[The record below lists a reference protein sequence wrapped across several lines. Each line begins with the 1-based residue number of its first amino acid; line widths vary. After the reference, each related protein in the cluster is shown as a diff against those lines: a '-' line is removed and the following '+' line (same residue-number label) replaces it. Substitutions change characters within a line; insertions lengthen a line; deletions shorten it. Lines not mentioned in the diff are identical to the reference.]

1 MVLLDK
7 VWSSRCS
14 KSMEA
19 CASASNKLMGSR
31 WAAASKFW
39 CSYSY
44 EVVLSDDLGGHGGW
58 WAQKKSQSTKD
69 GELGF
74 FCCFLVF

>member
-1 MVLLDK
+1 
-7 VWSSRCS
+7 
-14 KSMEA
+14 MEA
-19 CASASNKLMGSR
+19 SASARASNKLVGIR
-31 WAAASKFW
+31 WVAASKFW

-44 EVVLSDDLGGHGGW
+44 EVVLPGGLGGVWRW
-58 WAQKKSQSTKD
+58 WAQKKKKSQNTKD

>member
-19 CASASNKLMGSR
+19 CASVSNKLMGSR

-39 CSYSY
+39 GSYSY
-44 EVVLSDDLGGHGGW
+44 EVVLPDDLGGGHGGW
-58 WAQKKSQSTKD
+58 LAQKKKIP
-69 GELGF
+69 EH
-74 FCCFLVF
+74 

>member
-44 EVVLSDDLGGHGGW
+44 EVVLSDDLGGGMADGW
-58 WAQKKSQSTKD
+58 RKKKKIP
-69 GELGF
+69 EH
-74 FCCFLVF
+74 